1 MARAKKTTEES
12 AEVKKPTTRKTRTK
26 KTETPPVE
34 EQVNQVLEEPTVD
47 TPTEEST
54 EEQPKPIGTLF
65 NVINYNNT
73 ADLDRFI
80 SDLTPDQALYC
91 VVQAARAAHK
101 RSAYGMEE
109 SEVVS
114 KAIRVLTT
122 PPAEQQQ
129 EVPEPEV
136 HKA

>member
-1 MARAKKTTEES
+1 MARPKKTETS
-12 AEVKKPTTRKTRTK
+12 AETKKPTTRKTRTK
-26 KTETPPVE
+26 KEETKPVE
-34 EQVNQVLEEPTVD
+34 EQVNEVLEE
-47 TPTEEST
+47 TPSTEEQPT

-73 ADLDRFI
+73 ADLDKFI
-80 SDLTPDQALYC
+80 NELTPDQALYC
-91 VVQAARAAHK
+91 VVQAARAGHQ
-101 RSAYGMEE
+101 RSAFGMEE

>member
-1 MARAKKTTEES
+1 MARPKKTETSEET
-12 AEVKKPTTRKTRTK
+12 KTPTTRKTRTK
-26 KTETPPVE
+26 KTETAPVE
-34 EQVNQVLEEPTVD
+34 EQVNQVLEETPETAD
-47 TPTEEST
+47 TQETT
-54 EEQPKPIGTLF
+54 EEQPKPVGTLF

-73 ADLDRFI
+73 GDLDRFI
-80 SDLTPDQALYC
+80 QNLTPDQALYC

-122 PPAEQQQ
+122 PPEKKEE

>member
-1 MARAKKTTEES
+1 MARAKKTETSEET
-12 AEVKKPTTRKTRTK
+12 KTPTTRKTRTK
-26 KTETPPVE
+26 TNETTPVE
-34 EQVNQVLEEPTVD
+34 EQVNQVLEE
-47 TPTEEST
+47 TPETENK

-65 NVINYNNT
+65 NVINYNNV

-80 SDLTPDQALYC
+80 QNLTPDQALYC
-91 VVQAARAAHK
+91 VVQASRAAHK
-101 RSAYGMEE
+101 RSAFGIEE
-109 SEVVS
+109 SEVIS

-122 PPAEQQQ
+122 PPEPQQQ

>member
-1 MARAKKTTEES
+1 MARPKKTETS
-12 AEVKKPTTRKTRTK
+12 AETKKPTTRKTRTK
-26 KTETPPVE
+26 KEETTPVE
-34 EQVNQVLEEPTVD
+34 EQVNQVLEETPETAD
-47 TPTEEST
+47 TQDTT
-54 EEQPKPIGTLF
+54 EEQPKPVGTLF

-73 ADLDRFI
+73 GDLDRFI
-80 SDLTPDQALYC
+80 QNLTPDQALYC

-122 PPAEQQQ
+122 PPENKEE